1 VFKRQFQFDG
11 KKHNIF
17 ILFKK
22 CKVTDELT
30 EKRIF
35 GTIEKKYKI
44 RNADSFN
51 SKTIIGSGIRSRN
64 RVTFRERKG

>member
-1 VFKRQFQFDG
+1 ME

-35 GTIEKKYKI
+35 GTIEIKYKI

-51 SKTIIGSGIRSRN
+51 SKTIGSGTRSRN
-64 RVTFRERKG
+64 RVTFSERKG